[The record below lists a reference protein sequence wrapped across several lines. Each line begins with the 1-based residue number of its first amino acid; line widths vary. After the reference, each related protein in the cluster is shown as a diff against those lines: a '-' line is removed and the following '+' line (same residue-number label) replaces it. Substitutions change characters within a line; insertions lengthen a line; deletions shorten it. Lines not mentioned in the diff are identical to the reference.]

1 MISMGAVSPC
11 ALLDHFSIP
20 ISGFPMGSSDQ
31 ALCIPI
37 SALETREMGR
47 AHRKQAEGEIG
58 TAKRLEEKNS
68 RWVMKQE

>member
-11 ALLDHFSIP
+11 ALLDHFLIP
-20 ISGFPMGSSDQ
+20 SSGFPRDQ

-47 AHRKQAEGEIG
+47 ARRKQAEGEIG

-68 RWVMKQE
+68 RWAMKQE